1 MTASAALDETG
12 RADDAPRPSRR
23 PAVPWGWLGPLLVS
37 AAAGALAFHRLGEPH
52 ALVWDETYYAKD
64 AWSLLRFGVEHN
76 WNVDRQGYPAN
87 AHFLAGHPEAGLAG
101 GGEWAAH
108 PPLGKWLIA
117 AGIAVLGAGPAGFRA
132 AAALAGV
139 LTVLILARTAR
150 RMTGSTVLGCAAGLL
165 LALDGAWLVSSRLAM
180 LDVFLLLWLVAGFGC
195 LVVDGDRTRAALAG
209 GAGRFLARRWRFA
222 AGLCFGLACATKW
235 SAVYAVAFLWV
246 LVLLW
251 DRGAR
256 RDAGAER
263 PWRTTAR
270 LDVPLSFVQFGAVAG
285 AVYLA
290 SWWGWFASG
299 TGLQRALFGRDVAG
313 FQRDWAAHHP
323 SGVWPSFLDPVR
335 SLWHYHAMTL
345 DFHAGVTEP
354 NPAQSRPWE
363 WPWLGRPAAIYRAAS
378 DGCGA
383 EPCVAEIAHV
393 GTPAIW
399 WASIAALVAVAA
411 LVRDR
416 RAAAVVGG
424 YLACWL
430 PWFPAAL
437 DDRTMYSTYTLPM
450 LPFAVLALVLL
461 AGRLHAALPVTARAA
476 GVVYVLV
483 VAANLYHLHPILTA
497 EPLPEP
503 ARQARLWLPGWS

>member
-1 MTASAALDETG
+1 MTASAALEETEPAAGEPPRG
-12 RADDAPRPSRR
+12 RGL
-23 PAVPWGWLGPLLVS
+23 PWAWLGPLLVA
-37 AAAGALAFHRLGEPH
+37 AAAGALVFHRLGEPH

-64 AWSLLRFGVEHN
+64 AWSLLHFGVEHG
-76 WNVDRQGYPAN
+76 WNADREGNPAN
-87 AHFLAGHPEAGLAG
+87 GMFLAGHPESGLSNG
-101 GGEWAAH
+101 PEWAAH

-117 AGIAVLGAGPAGFRA
+117 AGIALFGPGPFGFRA

-139 LTVLILARTAR
+139 LTVLVLARTAR

-165 LALDGAWLVSSRLAM
+165 LALDGSWLVSSRLAM
-180 LDVFLLLWLVAGFGC
+180 LDVFLLLWLVAGFAC
-195 LVVDGDRTRAALAG
+195 LVADRDRTRAALAG
-209 GAGRFLARRWRFA
+209 GAARFLGRRWRFA
-222 AGLCFGLACATKW
+222 AGICFGLACATKW

-251 DRGAR
+251 DRKAR
-256 RDAGAER
+256 ADAGADR
-263 PWRTTAR
+263 PWRTTAK
-270 LDVPLSFVQFGAVAG
+270 LDAPLSFVQFWVVAG

-299 TGLQRALFGRDVAG
+299 TGLQRAVFGRRVAG

-323 SGVWPSFLDPVR
+323 SEVWPSFLDPIR
-335 SLWHYHAMTL
+335 SLWHYHAMNL
-345 DFHAGVTEP
+345 DFHANVTEP
-354 NPAQSRPWE
+354 NPAQSWPWE
-363 WPWLGRPAAIYRAAS
+363 WPWLGRPAVMFRS
-378 DGCGA
+378 SGGECGA
-383 EPCVAEIAHV
+383 ADCAAEIAHV

-399 WASIAALVAVAA
+399 WASLAALVAVAA
-411 LVRDR
+411 FVRGR
-416 RAAAVVGG
+416 WAAAVVGG

-461 AGRLHAALPVTARAA
+461 ARRVHAALPVTARAV
-476 GVVYVLV
+476 GVVYLLV
-483 VAANLYHLHPILTA
+483 VAANLYFLHPILTA

>member
-1 MTASAALDETG
+1 MTASVALKETG
-12 RADDAPRPSRR
+12 PAADDPPRSGRL
-23 PAVPWGWLGPLLVS
+23 PWAWLGPLLVS
-37 AAAGALAFHRLGEPH
+37 ALAGALVFHRLGEPH

-64 AWSLLRFGVEHN
+64 AWSLLNFGVEHN
-76 WNVDRQGYPAN
+76 WNVGREGAPAN
-87 AHFLAGHPEAGLAG
+87 GHFLAGRPEAGLG
-101 GGEWAAH
+101 HGGEWAAH
-108 PPLGKWLIA
+108 PPLGKWVIA
-117 AGIAVLGAGPAGFRA
+117 AGIALLGADPFGFRA

-165 LALDGAWLVSSRLAM
+165 LALDGTWLVSSRLAM
-180 LDVFLLLWLVAGFGC
+180 LDVFLLLWTVAGFAC
-195 LVVDGDRTRAALAG
+195 LVTDRDRTRAALAD
-209 GAGRFLARRWRFA
+209 GADRFLGRRWRFA

-235 SAVYAVAFLWV
+235 SAVYVIAFLWALV
-246 LVLLW
+246 LVW
-251 DRGAR
+251 DWKAR
-256 RDAGAER
+256 RDAGAAR
-263 PWRTTAR
+263 PWRVTAK
-270 LDVPLSFVQFGAVAG
+270 LDAPVSVVQFWVVAG
-285 AVYLA
+285 AVYAA

-299 TGLQRALFGRDVAG
+299 TGLQQAIFGRSVIG

-323 SGVWPSFLDPVR
+323 SDLWPSFLDPVR

-345 DFHAGVTEP
+345 DFHGSVSEP
-354 NPAQSRPWE
+354 NPAQSWPWE
-363 WPWLGRPAAIYRAAS
+363 WPWLGHPAAMYRAAS

-383 EPCVAEIAHV
+383 EPCVAEVAHV
-393 GTPAIW
+393 GTPVLW
-399 WASIAALVAVAA
+399 WASIAALAAVAA

-437 DDRTMYSTYTLPM
+437 DDRTMYSTYALPM

-461 AGRLHAALPVTARAA
+461 GQRIHASLPVAARVLGAA
-476 GVVYVLV
+476 FVLA
-483 VAANLYHLHPILTA
+483 VAANLYFLHPILTA